1 VILKEIMMEP
11 QEHVAG
17 PITGQID
24 EFSQGVKALEETLA
38 RFKALDSNFHEM
50 QYLIYSYV
58 EKIKEGLVLI
68 QDEIVIWANRAGC
81 DILGYQLEEVINK
94 SAIELAHPKYRR
106 QLAARFAMV
115 QAGDQIPAGVLW
127 PFISKTRQIKY
138 VRPFSYRVMYM
149 GKPAIM
155 SFFYDVTEDKKL
167 QEELSMRSE
176 MLDLVSDSVFLIDM
190 VGNIKYVNKAVCQ
203 SLGYTQDEITNMSV
217 IDINPDELK
226 RKAEIRV
233 KTVSSEKEGRF
244 KTVHV
249 RKNGSRMPVDV
260 RIKVIKRGDQQ
271 FILGVVREIIPEGIQ
286 EI

>member
-1 VILKEIMMEP
+1 MEP
-11 QEHVAG
+11 QKHLAG
-17 PITGQID
+17 PVTGQI
-24 EFSQGVKALEETLA
+24 EELSKGIQALEETLA

-68 QDEIVIWANRAGC
+68 QDEMVIWANRAGC

-94 SAIELAHPKYRR
+94 SAIEFAHPRYRR
-106 QLAARFAMV
+106 QLSARFAMV
-115 QAGDQIPAGVLW
+115 QAGDEIPAGVLW
-127 PFISKTRQIKY
+127 PFLTKTREIKY

-149 GKPAIM
+149 GRPAIM

>member
-1 VILKEIMMEP
+1 MEP
-11 QEHVAG
+11 QKHLAG
-17 PITGQID
+17 PVTGQI
-24 EFSQGVKALEETLA
+24 EELSKGIQALEETLA

-68 QDEIVIWANRAGC
+68 QDEMVIWANRAGC

-94 SAIELAHPKYRR
+94 SAIELAHPRYRR

-115 QAGDQIPAGVLW
+115 QAGDEIPAGVLW